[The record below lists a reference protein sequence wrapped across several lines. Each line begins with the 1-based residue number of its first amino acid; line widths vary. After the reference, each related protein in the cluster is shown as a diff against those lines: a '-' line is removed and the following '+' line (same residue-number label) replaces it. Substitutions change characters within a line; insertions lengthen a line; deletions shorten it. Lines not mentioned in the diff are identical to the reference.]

1 MTIDRMDN
9 TPITVPRGL
18 TNVVAAET
26 AVGDVRGHEG
36 FYHYRQYSAV
46 DLARHRTFDDVWHLL
61 LLGDLPE
68 AGREDVLVA
77 RTRTYREPP
86 AGVRDLLPGIA
97 AVSGDLMTGVRTALG
112 SYGAAT
118 DDRPLFD
125 LELDER
131 LERALAVAAV
141 TPTLLAALHRLRHGD
156 EPVAPRDD
164 LGHVANYLY
173 MLTGRVADQRVV
185 DAISAYMVC
194 AIDHGFNASTFTA
207 RVIASTGADM
217 TSCVVGGLG
226 ALSGPLH
233 GGAPSRALEALDE
246 VGTAE
251 RADDW
256 ARSAVLS
263 GRRIMGFGHPVYRTE
278 DPRSTMLKEIA
289 RQLDNGPRV
298 ALAITL
304 EQAVLRALAELKPGR
319 ALHTNVEFYAA
330 VVMELCGLPPELFSP
345 TFSAARVVGWTAHVL
360 EQAADGKIIRP
371 SSRYVGPPAPAP
383 LPPVHINEDRQE
395 RATASR

>member
-26 AVGDVRGHEG
+26 SVGDVRGHEG

-46 DLARHRTFDDVWHLL
+46 DLARHRTFDDVWRLV
-61 LLGDLPE
+61 LLGELPAPGQEGDLISRTV
-68 AGREDVLVA
+68 AHREI
-77 RTRTYREPP
+77 P

-97 AVSGDLMTGVRTALG
+97 SISGNLMTGVRTALAG
-112 SYGAAT
+112 FGAAT
-118 DDRPLFD
+118 SDRPLFD
-125 LELDER
+125 LEPDER
-131 LERALAVAAV
+131 LDSALAVAAV
-141 TPTLLAALHRLRHGD
+141 TPSLLAALYRIRNGE

-173 MLTGRVADQRVV
+173 MLTGELAEQRVV

-217 TSCVVGGLG
+217 TASVVGGLG

-246 VGTAE
+246 VGTPD
-251 RADDW
+251 RADAW
-256 ARSAVLS
+256 AREAVLS

-278 DPRSTMLKEIA
+278 DPRSAMLKEIA
-289 RQLDNGPRV
+289 LELDDGPRV

-304 EQAVLRALAELKPGR
+304 EESVLHTLAELKPGR
-319 ALHTNVEFYAA
+319 ALHTNVEYYAA

-345 TFSAARVVGWTAHVL
+345 TFSVARVVGWTGHIL
-360 EQAADGKIIRP
+360 EQVADGKIIRP
-371 SSRYVGPPAPAP
+371 SSRYVGPPAPEP
-383 LPPVHINEDRQE
+383 LPESQE